1 VSEKDKE
8 LQIMFSADV
17 KGLLT
22 GMKDSQDAVKM
33 ATEGIKGD
41 LGSAIEAFEKM
52 GSVAVF
58 MGAAGLALE
67 GLREGFSWVQEA
79 VASTYEL
86 AEGFKKLGYETGA
99 TLGEMNQY
107 TAAIELSGGS
117 TETLQGL
124 MVGMQRGIKANSE
137 ALIDNGVAASKAAL
151 QGMTFEQYLMRV
163 HEVAESM
170 ATPTEREQFLIL
182 ALGRAGATAG
192 PMLNEF
198 IENMKKAEGAKIIT
212 PEAMKNLEE
221 SKESLGRLKIAQQ
234 EYAAEVSA
242 EATPIANFF
251 QDLHTAFLQA
261 EIDHQA
267 MLKYQQEE
275 LSGAKYNPGMADMDR
290 ENMRAKSMSERGE
303 PKKHLV
309 DPEVLKADAAEL
321 KAAAAERIALAKGT
335 AEEIAKAALD
345 GIQVQLKAEKSV
357 ADQGQISFEEQI
369 TLERQHAAEVF
380 QIAQD
385 RAAKETALEAGKP
398 LELQKTNAELAA
410 AQRQFNATTSDL
422 DNQQAQMRINVERET
437 DREMAKLRD
446 QEARESAAVA
456 RIAAH
461 EQLAASKD
469 AINEQK
475 RDLDQKVAFGQI
487 SAKQELD
494 QRIAF
499 IQQEEAATK
508 KQLLDELTDQSLTV
522 VQKASI
528 NAQIVDLERKTTA
541 QINDIKR
548 DAAQKQH
555 DADMANLQGMEA
567 GWSQGIQKM
576 LAGQMTL
583 SQGLKAGLGSMA
595 NYWADYWIKQGL
607 DEVNHLA
614 ISLVRHQ
621 ATDAAKSGSAASAAA
636 AQTTAAAT
644 STVVIDNAA
653 ALSAMVRIADSA
665 AVAEAAAYAAYIG
678 IPIVGPEL
686 AAAAAAAAG
695 ATTMGFMGGIALA
708 SAAGGW
714 DRVPSDQLAM
724 IHKNEMVLPAPLA
737 QSVRDMA
744 GGGGVGSTEIH
755 FHGVTDASWWS
766 HNQGQI
772 IGQVREAMRNG
783 RLK

>member
-1 VSEKDKE
+1 MSEKDKE
-8 LQIMFSADV
+8 LQIKFSADV

-67 GLREGFSWVQEA
+67 ALHGGFSWVSEA
-79 VASTYEL
+79 VTSTFEL

-99 TLGEMNQY
+99 SLTEMNQY

-137 ALIDNGVAASKAAL
+137 ALIDNGVAANKAAL
-151 QGMTFEQYLMRV
+151 QGMTFEQYLTRV
-163 HEVAESM
+163 HEIADEM

-198 IENMKKAEGAKIIT
+198 IENMKKGEGAHIIT
-212 PEAMKNLEE
+212 PESLKNMEE
-221 SKESLGRLKIAQQ
+221 SKESIGRLKIAQQ

-251 QDLHTAFLQA
+251 RDMHTAYLQA

-267 MLKYQQEE
+267 MLKYQREE
-275 LSGAKYNPGMADMDR
+275 LSGAKYNEGTTDKGREEMHAKGM
-290 ENMRAKSMSERGE
+290 SGGGE
-303 PKKHLV
+303 AKKHLI
-309 DPEVLKADAAEL
+309 DPEVLKAD
-321 KAAAAERIALAKGT
+321 AAERIALAKGT

-345 GIQVQLKAEKSV
+345 GIQVQLKAEKSL

-385 RAAKETALEAGKP
+385 RAAKEAALEAGKP

-686 AAAAAAAAG
+686 ASAAAAAAG

>member
-1 VSEKDKE
+1 MSEKDKE
-8 LQIMFSADV
+8 PQIKFSADV

-67 GLREGFSWVQEA
+67 ALHGGFSWVSEA
-79 VASTYEL
+79 VTSTFEL

-99 TLGEMNQY
+99 SLTEMNQY

-137 ALIDNGVAASKAAL
+137 ALIDNGVAANKAAL
-151 QGMTFEQYLMRV
+151 QGMTFEQYLTRV
-163 HEVAESM
+163 HEIADEM

-198 IENMKKAEGAKIIT
+198 IENMKKGEGAHIIT
-212 PEAMKNLEE
+212 PESLKNMEE
-221 SKESLGRLKIAQQ
+221 SKESIGRLKIAQQ

-251 QDLHTAFLQA
+251 RDLHTAFLQA

-267 MLKYQQEE
+267 MLKYQREE
-275 LSGAKYNPGMADMDR
+275 LSGAKYNEGTTDKGREEMHAKGM
-290 ENMRAKSMSERGE
+290 SGGGE
-303 PKKHLV
+303 AKKHLI
-309 DPEVLKADAAEL
+309 DPEVLKAD
-321 KAAAAERIALAKGT
+321 AAERIALAKGT

-345 GIQVQLKAEKSV
+345 GIQVQLKAEKSL

-385 RAAKETALEAGKP
+385 RAAKEAALEAGKP

-636 AQTTAAAT
+636 AHTTAAAT

-686 AAAAAAAAG
+686 ASAAAAAAG

>member
-8 LQIMFSADV
+8 LQIKFSADV

-67 GLREGFSWVQEA
+67 ALHGGFSWVSEA
-79 VASTYEL
+79 VTSTFEL

-99 TLGEMNQY
+99 SLTEMNQY

-137 ALIDNGVAASKAAL
+137 ALIDNGVAANKAAL
-151 QGMTFEQYLMRV
+151 QGMTFEQYLTRV
-163 HEVAESM
+163 HEIADEM

-198 IENMKKAEGAKIIT
+198 IENMKKGEGAHIIT
-212 PEAMKNLEE
+212 PESLKNMEE
-221 SKESLGRLKIAQQ
+221 SKESIGRLKIAQQ

-251 QDLHTAFLQA
+251 RDMHTAYLQA

-267 MLKYQQEE
+267 MLKYQREE
-275 LSGAKYNPGMADMDR
+275 LSGAKYNEGTTDKGREEMHAKGM
-290 ENMRAKSMSERGE
+290 SGGGE
-303 PKKHLV
+303 AKKHLI
-309 DPEVLKADAAEL
+309 DPEVLKAD
-321 KAAAAERIALAKGT
+321 AAERIALAKGT

>member
-1 VSEKDKE
+1 MSEKDKE
-8 LQIMFSADV
+8 LQIKFSADV

-67 GLREGFSWVQEA
+67 ALHGGFSWVSEA
-79 VASTYEL
+79 VTSTFEL

-99 TLGEMNQY
+99 SLTEMNQY

-137 ALIDNGVAASKAAL
+137 ALIDNGVAANKAAL
-151 QGMTFEQYLMRV
+151 QGMTFEQYLTRV
-163 HEVAESM
+163 HEIADEM

-198 IENMKKAEGAKIIT
+198 IENMKKGEGAHIIT
-212 PEAMKNLEE
+212 PESLKNMEE
-221 SKESLGRLKIAQQ
+221 SKESIGRLKIAQQ

-251 QDLHTAFLQA
+251 RDLHTAYLQA

-267 MLKYQQEE
+267 MLKYQREE
-275 LSGAKYNPGMADMDR
+275 LSGAKYNEGTTDKGREEMHAKGM
-290 ENMRAKSMSERGE
+290 SGGGE
-303 PKKHLV
+303 AKKHLI
-309 DPEVLKADAAEL
+309 DPEVLKAD
-321 KAAAAERIALAKGT
+321 AAERIALAKGT

-345 GIQVQLKAEKSV
+345 GIQVQLKAEKSL

-385 RAAKETALEAGKP
+385 RAAKEAALEAGKP

-686 AAAAAAAAG
+686 ASAAAAAAG

>member
-8 LQIMFSADV
+8 LQIKFSADV

-67 GLREGFSWVQEA
+67 ALHGGFSWVSEA
-79 VASTYEL
+79 VTSTFEL

-99 TLGEMNQY
+99 SLTEMNQY

-137 ALIDNGVAASKAAL
+137 ALIDNGVAANKAAL
-151 QGMTFEQYLMRV
+151 QGMTFEQYLTRV
-163 HEVAESM
+163 HEIADEM

-198 IENMKKAEGAKIIT
+198 IENMKKGEGAHIIT
-212 PEAMKNLEE
+212 PESLKNMEE
-221 SKESLGRLKIAQQ
+221 SKESIGRLKIAQQ

-251 QDLHTAFLQA
+251 RDLHTAYLQA

-267 MLKYQQEE
+267 MLKYQREE
-275 LSGAKYNPGMADMDR
+275 LSGAKYNEGTTDKGREEMHAKGM
-290 ENMRAKSMSERGE
+290 SGGGE
-303 PKKHLV
+303 AKKHLI
-309 DPEVLKADAAEL
+309 DPEVLKAD
-321 KAAAAERIALAKGT
+321 AAERIALAKGT

-345 GIQVQLKAEKSV
+345 GIQVQLKAEKSL

-385 RAAKETALEAGKP
+385 RAAKEAALEAGKP

-686 AAAAAAAAG
+686 ASAAAAAAG

>member
-8 LQIMFSADV
+8 LQIKFSADV

-67 GLREGFSWVQEA
+67 ALHGGFSWVSEA
-79 VASTYEL
+79 VTSTFEL

-99 TLGEMNQY
+99 SLTEMNQY

-137 ALIDNGVAASKAAL
+137 ALIDNGVAANKAAL
-151 QGMTFEQYLMRV
+151 QGMTFEQYLTRV
-163 HEVAESM
+163 HEIADEM

-198 IENMKKAEGAKIIT
+198 IENMKKGEGAHIIT
-212 PEAMKNLEE
+212 PESLKNMEE
-221 SKESLGRLKIAQQ
+221 SKESIGRLKIAQQ

-251 QDLHTAFLQA
+251 RDMHTAYLQA

-267 MLKYQQEE
+267 MLKYQREE
-275 LSGAKYNPGMADMDR
+275 LSGAKYNEGTTDKGREEMHAKGM
-290 ENMRAKSMSERGE
+290 SGGGE
-303 PKKHLV
+303 AKKHLI
-309 DPEVLKADAAEL
+309 DPEVLKAD
-321 KAAAAERIALAKGT
+321 AAERIALAKGT

-345 GIQVQLKAEKSV
+345 GIQVQLKAEKSL